1 MVEIEFT
8 TENLVDIERH
18 LNNYFNGHKPPQFNE
33 DILKLLKKVTII
45 KEGYQEI
52 DMEEAIREDEE
63 D

>member
-8 TENLVDIERH
+8 TENMIDIERH

-45 KEGYQEI
+45 REGFEEY
-52 DMEEAIREDEE
+52 DKEEARMDEQE
-63 D
+63 